1 MSARDK
7 QLIQSTDAADME
19 SLRKVANDIFSNLYL
34 RIEALEALKG
44 VTVLPDIV
52 FETTGTVGRGTKPFN
67 GGMKVQAT
75 GFTPTGVMILSL
87 DKVRGAGAAPSGAL
101 SIYWH
106 FASGPG
112 GQGSIVIDYVTGLA
126 INTQYRMRLGVTRG

>member
-7 QLIQSTDAADME
+7 QLIQSTDATDIE

-44 VTVLPDIV
+44 VTVLPDIT
-52 FETTGTVGRGTKPFN
+52 FETVGTVARGTKPFN
-67 GGMKVQAT
+67 GAMKVQAA
-75 GFTPTGVMILSL
+75 GFTPTGVQILSL
-87 DKVRGAGAAPSGAL
+87 EKTRGAGAAPAAAT

-106 FASGPG
+106 FASGPN
-112 GQGSIVIDYVTGLA
+112 GQGSIVIDYVSGLA
-126 INTQYRMRLGVTRG
+126 INTQYRMRLGVTRA